1 MIASHDTYFSE
12 FKEYLKD
19 LKVKTVYK
27 KMYPTDDLA
36 RLINPRVTFKQL
48 FHKMSDGIS
57 FYNIIVTDSII
68 RERIFKILA
77 DIYDVQYD
85 VIYNL
90 ELNARMWTKSQNII
104 KWIKKYL
111 YLKRI

>member
-1 MIASHDTYFSE
+1 MIASHDTYYSE
-12 FKEYLKD
+12 FREYLKD

-36 RLINPRVTFKQL
+36 SLINSRITFKEL
-48 FHKMSDGIS
+48 FHKMTDGVS
-57 FYNIIVTDSII
+57 FYNIVVVDSII

-90 ELNARMWTKSQNII
+90 ELNAKM
-104 KWIKKYL
+104 
-111 YLKRI
+111 